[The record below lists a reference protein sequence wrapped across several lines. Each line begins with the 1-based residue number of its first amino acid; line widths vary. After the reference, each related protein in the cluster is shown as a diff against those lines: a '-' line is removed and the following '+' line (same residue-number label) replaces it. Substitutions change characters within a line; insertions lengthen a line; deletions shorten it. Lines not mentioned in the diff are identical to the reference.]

1 MATRTDLYNKYKKSD
16 IFNLNPALNNS
27 MAPAISSRNVQNYSL
42 NTENN
47 NHTIDVV
54 KPINQ
59 KKYMLN
65 YHQSDIFNVHDKS
78 FQAQKKPKTS
88 KIGVNP
94 QISTCF
100 DSMKDNSQFANDIKE
115 YQSKYRGVK
124 TEYEPDKYY
133 HNENASERLYNQL
146 YNKKRNPITTE
157 NNKTIEN
164 NEKDLFVERKKKMR
178 NNFTKNFF
186 DQRNIEDK
194 IRLEQETERGTKNHK
209 FYKSKGFTYMDNDNK
224 SLNQNK
230 FVTPDK
236 YGNNSSKINKQIQL
250 QSNVFPG
257 EETKKDNNV
266 DKIKERIDKAKEPEE
281 DEPKNILN
289 KMNKDKIKKNQ
300 EDKNLWGV
308 VNSNWERS
316 NLDWRNSD
324 TEIIFR
330 KTYAGRLTKMPAK
343 QLDNRIDSPFQ
354 RKMDQLQDSN
364 NKDTINESIKEKRK
378 YVKQSYKDKTN
389 RTVDLEKINEILD
402 EIPENLLKYDKKK
415 KIMFN
420 ANTTGLNGETGVN
433 DNFVNYNKFHKNV
446 LKKKEVKEPTIKIM
460 SKNGEKR
467 KNVDKN
473 FNNVKKHDEYN
484 IHDFVISY
492 DSKPKNAKNSFDKF
506 SENEVKLL
514 FSKKGIHVYDIQKS
528 QFDNGKYN
536 VIKFK
541 VRENE
546 GENSLFEKMKDIEND
561 FTKKDYKICIKKDIE
576 KEKKKNLKHVTNL
589 PGSKVAIFAEN
600 NDNKNN
606 FKKKD
611 PLQMKNNT
619 KFTGQFNMID
629 HKYKK

>member
-281 DEPKNILN
+281 DKPKNILN

-343 QLDNRIDSPFQ
+343 QLDNRTDSPFQ